1 MQNILRGGIKM
12 DFVAGVGIINVD
24 ILYSGIKN
32 LPNEGEEVYSKDFD
46 IQLGG
51 GVPATLINLQ
61 RLGIPT
67 KISTFLGN
75 DMLSNYAKEQLDGY
89 HLKYD
94 NMYEGDGMPLTITSI
109 ITTQRDRTF
118 ISYRDCPPITKE
130 VQDKIYDK
138 LKGAKMADMHI
149 GFLEVY
155 KRLKADGTTL
165 IFDVGWEEGMS
176 LEKYSEYLELADYF
190 TPNQKEALKITG
202 SSDLTEAA
210 TKLKKYFDKV
220 IIKLD
225 KDGCMCVEG
234 DSTYIVP
241 PMPNIKAVDATG
253 AGDAFLSGFIY
264 GLYHEYPVKD
274 AILFG
279 NITGGTC
286 VQGVGCLTSYVNEKE
301 LLELARK

>member
-1 MQNILRGGIKM
+1 M

-138 LKGAKMADMHI
+138 LKGAKIADMHI

-210 TKLKKYFDKV
+210 KKLKKYFDKV

-241 PMPNIKAVDATG
+241 PMANIKAVDATG

-286 VQGVGCLTSYVNEKE
+286 VQGIGCLTRYVNEKE